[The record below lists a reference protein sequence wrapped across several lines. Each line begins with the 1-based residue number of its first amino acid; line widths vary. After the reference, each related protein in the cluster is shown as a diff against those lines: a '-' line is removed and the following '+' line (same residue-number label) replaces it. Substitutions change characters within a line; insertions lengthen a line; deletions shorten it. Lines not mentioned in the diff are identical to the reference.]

1 MTTNANQNQATF
13 FNLTARGVGYVSRV
27 RKVDGGKGRNAYS
40 YNALSVNA
48 LHGDGDAPEYTRF
61 EFEAKSAQAKA
72 VVEWLMSQD
81 IKDRKV
87 LMSFE
92 CGDLSPY
99 SYSYQDKDYS
109 AIKARLLK
117 VLSLKINGEVIDI
130 NAIYHVEPSV
140 TLLPAQ
146 QDAQP
151 DLAQQRQAA

>member
-1 MTTNANQNQATF
+1 MTTPTSQSNY
-13 FNLTARGVGYVSRV
+13 FNLTARGLGYVGRIRPV
-27 RKVDGGKGRNAYS
+27 AGGKGKNAYS
-40 YNALSVNA
+40 YNALSLNA
-48 LHGDGDAPEYTRF
+48 LHGDGDTPEYTRF
-61 EFEAKSAQAKA
+61 ELEAKSAQAKA

-81 IKDRKV
+81 IKDKKV

-99 SYSYQDKDYS
+99 SYSYKEKDYN

-117 VLSLKINGEVIDI
+117 VLSLKINGAVIDI

-140 TLLPAQ
+140 TPLPAQ

-151 DLAQQRQAA
+151 ELAQQRQAA

>member
-1 MTTNANQNQATF
+1 MTTNANQNQSNY
-13 FNLTARGVGYVSRV
+13 FNIVARGVGYVSRV
-27 RKVDGGKGRNAYS
+27 RKVGGGKGKSAYAYTALS
-40 YNALSVNA
+40 INALR
-48 LHGDGDAPEYTRF
+48 GDGDAPEYTRF
-61 EFEAKSAQAKA
+61 ELEPKSAQAKA

-81 IKDRKV
+81 IKDGKV
-87 LMSFE
+87 LMSFD

-117 VLSLKINGEVIDI
+117 VLSLKIDGEAIDI

-140 TLLPAQ
+140 TPLPAQ